1 MQISPIYLLIILLVG
16 LFLLALLYPRRGI
29 LARYRAWRGTATR
42 RQIEDALKYFFN
54 QEQEGDH
61 VTVDSLAGAL
71 DIHTRAAVN
80 LLIKMQDQG
89 LLVQDERYVTLT
101 PEGRRL
107 AVQVTRA
114 HRLLERYLADE
125 ARMPLEQVHNEANQR
140 EHGLSSA
147 EVDALDADL
156 GYPTHDPHGDPIPDP
171 GGRPRAKESPA
182 VSLPGLQVGQRGR
195 ISHLEDEPQIA
206 YAQLVAQG
214 FFLGQPITVL
224 EKTPAK
230 IVLTDGDQEF
240 SIAPGKEIALTDF
253 ALEVKEVRAAFWDHP
268 LLRNPLRQCTVAL
281 DIKTPSGKVE
291 KEIKFL
297 HPIRFGGWTFH
308 LETNP
313 KAPPTNPPDLSLV
326 LKKDPGVTF
335 VLIGGALMSLLMGWY
350 FLELTQAKKEK

>member
-1 MQISPIYLLIILLVG
+1 MQISPIYLLIILLAAV
-16 LFLLALLYPRRGI
+16 LLLVVLYPRRGI
-29 LARYRAWRGTATR
+29 LARYRARRGTATR

-54 QEQEGDH
+54 QEQEGNH
-61 VTVDSLAGAL
+61 VSIDSLAGAL
-71 DIHTRAAVN
+71 DIHTRAAVT

-89 LLVQDERYVTLT
+89 LLDQDERYVTLT
-101 PEGRRL
+101 PDGRRL

-171 GGRPRAKESPA
+171 GGRPRSKEYPA

-195 ISHLEDEPQIA
+195 ISHLEDEPPIA

-224 EKTPAK
+224 EKTSAK

-240 SIAPGKEIALTDF
+240 SIAPAIGANIFLQPIVEGPARPAQAIPLDSLPNKAVAEILELDERCQGYSRRRFLDLGLTPGTRIFPELNNPFREPRAYRVRGTLIAL
-253 ALEVKEVRAAFWDHP
+253 
-268 LLRNPLRQCTVAL
+268 RNDQASM
-281 DIKTPSGKVE
+281 I
-291 KEIKFL
+291 
-297 HPIRFGGWTFH
+297 W
-308 LETNP
+308 
-313 KAPPTNPPDLSLV
+313 V
-326 LKKDPGVTF
+326 LP
-335 VLIGGALMSLLMGWY
+335 
-350 FLELTQAKKEK
+350 QAEQ

>member
-16 LFLLALLYPRRGI
+16 VLALALLYPKRGI
-29 LARYRAWRGTATR
+29 LARYRAWRGRATR

-54 QEQEGDH
+54 QEQEGGH
-61 VTVDSLAGAL
+61 VTIDSLAGAL
-71 DIHTRAAVN
+71 GMHTRAAVD

-89 LLVQDERYVTLT
+89 LLIQDERYVTLT
-101 PEGRRL
+101 SEGRRL

-140 EHGLSSA
+140 EHGLSST

-171 GGRPRAKESPA
+171 GGRPRSTATPA

-206 YAQLVAQG
+206 FAQLVAQG
-214 FFLGQPITVL
+214 FFLGQSITVL

-240 SIAPGKEIALTDF
+240 SIAPAIAANIFLQPFDEGPARPEQAIPLDWLPNKAVAEIFELDERCQGYTRRRFLDLGLTPGTRIFPELNNPFREPRAYRVRGTLIAL
-253 ALEVKEVRAAFWDHP
+253 
-268 LLRNPLRQCTVAL
+268 RNDQASM
-281 DIKTPSGKVE
+281 I
-291 KEIKFL
+291 
-297 HPIRFGGWTFH
+297 W
-308 LETNP
+308 
-313 KAPPTNPPDLSLV
+313 V
-326 LKKDPGVTF
+326 LP
-335 VLIGGALMSLLMGWY
+335 
-350 FLELTQAKKEK
+350 QAEH